1 MNRYPPAN
9 AYGQVPIGAKGDRLI
24 YVSEN
29 LLAQKSIK
37 EIRKVFG
44 LTKRYPVRTDLSGS
58 VVMVE
63 AESQEEAINIYLRT
77 K

>member
-1 MNRYPPAN
+1 MNKYPPAN
-9 AYGQVPIGAKGDRLI
+9 AYGQVPIGAKGGRLV

-37 EIRKVFG
+37 EIKESLG
-44 LTKRYPVRTDLSGS
+44 LTKRFPVKTDLSGS
-58 VVMVE
+58 AVMIE
-63 AESQEEAINIYLRT
+63 AERQEEAIDIYLRT